1 MPLIL
6 SSDPS
11 HAGGGYAIL
20 QVEGA
25 AAPATIAIEDRSTGL
40 FLAPGGRWTKRPND
54 FEVEKID
61 QTRVRLGPDIVDH
74 VEADAILA
82 LHAQGEAL
90 GVVVWPAIRPSAGV
104 GSGDVMPDQAE
115 MAIVGAIGDSPTPP
129 PSPPVAPTSAS
140 TDLAPLP
147 PPPPPPVRAEVAA
160 KPAEP
165 VRRVGLLKQIL
176 IANALIL
183 LILGIF
189 AFRGTETAR
198 GLVCEPTGALHE
210 IGIAKTLVGC
220 AEKAAVNPEET
231 AYNDYLQCVPGQ
243 PACAQKRCGDAYLS
257 AFANGAHAT
266 KVRAASAASQQACE
280 ADAEK
285 QSAAEVFAAFNE
297 CMRTTPN
304 VCNRS
309 QCVDRYRYKLTTEP
323 YASSLR
329 QAAETAAGDCRRSQE
344 DAAYAQF
351 NSCVAGADACDA
363 ARCASAFTSG
373 FPNSAYV
380 SRVLQAAEN
389 AARTCRQA
397 TEPQGLADCD
407 QYAANRFD
415 ADRPTNASFVED
427 AATLSDESI
436 ETGLRACASADVN
449 MSGGRRVYLQR
460 GRLLAERAVRRA
472 RNGDFALADD
482 DMADAI
488 KNWRTAE
495 GLGSAYAANVLGT
508 LFSGSF
514 NRASGREFIAADLSQ
529 AIQYWSK
536 AARAGN
542 VNGERNL
549 AAYLLT
555 GNGVQQD
562 VQRAVSLLVDAFK
575 RGDEKAAAILGV
587 ALYTGYPAA
596 IGKDRIEGWRLV
608 KRGACADKTAKNLIE
623 QEISKGRQPASER
636 PTCN

>member
-1 MPLIL
+1 MI
-6 SSDPS
+6 SRWR
-11 HAGGGYAIL
+11 
-20 QVEGA
+20 
-25 AAPATIAIEDRSTGL
+25 RSTRR
-40 FLAPGGRWTKRPND
+40 ACVWARH
-54 FEVEKID
+54 
-61 QTRVRLGPDIVDH
+61 VDH

-309 QCVDRYRYKLTTEP
+309 QCVDRYRHKLTTEP

-460 GRLLAERAVRRA
+460 GRLLAERAVDAPGTAISLLPTMTWPTRSRIGARRRGWVPPTVPMSWAHCFREVSIGRAGASSSPLICPRRSSMVQGGAGRECQRRA
-472 RNGDFALADD
+472 QPCRLSVDR
-482 DMADAI
+482 
-488 KNWRTAE
+488 KWRSTRCPAC
-495 GLGSAYAANVLGT
+495 
-508 LFSGSF
+508 
-514 NRASGREFIAADLSQ
+514 REFFSSMRSTRRRESRRHSRSSPLYRLSRSHRQ
-529 AIQYWSK
+529 
-536 AARAGN
+536 G
-542 VNGERNL
+542 
-549 AAYLLT
+549 
-555 GNGVQQD
+555 QD
-562 VQRAVSLLVDAFK
+562 
-575 RGDEKAAAILGV
+575 
-587 ALYTGYPAA
+587 
-596 IGKDRIEGWRLV
+596 
-608 KRGACADKTAKNLIE
+608 
-623 QEISKGRQPASER
+623 
-636 PTCN
+636 